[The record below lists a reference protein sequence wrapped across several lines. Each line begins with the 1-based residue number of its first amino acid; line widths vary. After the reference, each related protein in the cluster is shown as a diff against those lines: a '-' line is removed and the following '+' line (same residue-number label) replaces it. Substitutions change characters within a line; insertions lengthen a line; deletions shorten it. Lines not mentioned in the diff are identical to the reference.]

1 MKKQLAVLVILG
13 TVLLTGC
20 GSSTDTTQTLS
31 GEQTLTS
38 TGITM
43 SAKQAIQD
51 YLTNAN
57 KNIQEQTV
65 ASGDTIVVDYIGR
78 LDESTV
84 FDTSLETI
92 ARAAGKYNEGRDYT
106 AGLEFTV
113 GAGQMIAGFDAGVV
127 GMHLGETK
135 TISIP
140 ADQAYGLKREDLI
153 ITVPLETAG
162 DLSGA
167 TVGAQVLLGG
177 YMPATITVI
186 TDKEITFDANHELA
200 GKDLIFDVTVKN
212 IKSAQ

>member
-1 MKKQLAVLVILG
+1 MKKQLAVLVVLG
-13 TVLLTGC
+13 TVLLAGC
-20 GSSTDTTQTLS
+20 GSSTDTAQTLS

-43 SAKQAIQD
+43 STKQAIQD
-51 YLTNAN
+51 YLVNAN

-65 ASGDTIVVDYIGR
+65 VSGDTIVVDYIGR

-92 ARAAGKYNEGRDYT
+92 ARAAGKYTEGRDYT

-177 YMPATITVI
+177 YMPATITAI
-186 TDKEITFDANHELA
+186 TDKEITFDANRELA